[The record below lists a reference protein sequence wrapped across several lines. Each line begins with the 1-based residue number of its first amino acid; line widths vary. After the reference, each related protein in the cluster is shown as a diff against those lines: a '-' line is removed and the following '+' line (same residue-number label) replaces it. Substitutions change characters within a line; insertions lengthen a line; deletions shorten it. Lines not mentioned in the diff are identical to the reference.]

1 MTKLRLPI
9 SGVFCYME
17 EIWKDVPN
25 YEGRYQISNQGRLKS
40 LGNNKQRKE
49 KIIKAGIVKGYHS
62 CVLCVKNKKK
72 TFYIH
77 QLVAMAF
84 LNFKPSGHKYEVD
97 HINNIKSDN
106 RLDNLQILTH
116 RDNTFKNPCKS
127 VRDYKIRNNINF
139 IPKPVDFLE

>member
-17 EIWKDVPN
+17 EIWKDIPN

-40 LGNNKQRKE
+40 LGNNKQRRE
-49 KIIKAGIVKGYHS
+49 KIMKTSSTNGYLS
-62 CVLCVKNKKK
+62 CTLMVNNKKQY
-72 TFYIH
+72 FCIH

-84 LNFKPSGHKYEVD
+84 LNFKRCGHKYEID

-106 RLDNLQILTH
+106 RLENLQILTH
-116 RDNTFKNPCKS
+116 KDNTNKNPCKL
-127 VRDYKIRNNINF
+127 VRDYQIRNGIKYKVKPIKNF
-139 IPKPVDFLE
+139 L